1 MGIESPVHLI
11 FIGVVALLVLGPK
24 RLPEVARALG
34 HGLREF
40 REAMNLDG
48 DHPIEHPP
56 VVSHPVVDPAMP
68 VQTPAQESPALE
80 TAVQQSPAQATA
92 VQETAVQETPMQAPG
107 QGDPLADSFSHVQ
120 APAPGVDPPGPVPSP
135 DAPDSRA
142 L

>member
-68 VQTPAQESPALE
+68 VQTPAQESPA
-80 TAVQQSPAQATA
+80 QATA